1 MKGALKMKSKFLVLG
16 VVLSCL
22 LSLSAC
28 GETTPTKSI
37 DSSKYPAEMFNEAS
51 IVSYMNNL
59 EDENFEK
66 WYAEGIT
73 PDNFEEK
80 LYVAL
85 AMKFRTEVSNGMER
99 TVLDGVDE
107 DFYNAIKSGYTSW
120 YKALDDIGYT
130 SDASLPDELYIS
142 DVNYY
147 TNDKEQL
154 VIDATLQG
162 TKHSALFQ
170 VYMNN
175 ETMATDMGV
184 TVNKSNGEKLQ
195 NAGLNTLLGMGMAF
209 TVLIIISLIIS
220 LFPMFIGGGKKKKAS
235 DKEIAQKAV
244 ENTVNQIAE
253 KEELVGDAEL
263 VAVIAAAIAAYE
275 GSGSTDG
282 FQVRSIRKVNKNW
295 KR

>member
-1 MKGALKMKSKFLVLG
+1 MKSKFLVLG
-16 VVLSCL
+16 VVLSCF
-22 LSLSAC
+22 LSLTAC
-28 GETTPTKSI
+28 GETTATKTI
-37 DSSKYPAEMFNEAS
+37 DSSKYPAEMFNESS

-59 EDENFEK
+59 EDQNFES
-66 WYAEGIT
+66 WYAQGIT
-73 PDNFEEK
+73 PDNFEEN

-85 AMKFRTEVSNGMER
+85 AMKFRTETSNGMEVR
-99 TVLDGVDE
+99 VLDGVDE
-107 DFYNAIKSGYTSW
+107 DFYNAVKSGYTSW

-130 SDASLPDELYIS
+130 SDATLADDLYIS

-147 TNDKEQL
+147 INDDEQL

-184 TVNKSNGEKLQ
+184 TVNKSNAEKLE

-209 TVLIIISLIIS
+209 AVLIIISLIIS
-220 LFPMFIGGGKKKKAS
+220 LFPMFIGGNKKKKTN
-235 DKEIAQKAV
+235 DKEAAKEAMD
-244 ENTVNQIAE
+244 NTISQIAE
-253 KEELVGDAEL
+253 KEDLASDAEL

-275 GSGSTDG
+275 GSASTDG